1 MIDQLIIQL
10 CLIGFGVCLGGG
22 AVATYLIRQIKADE
36 RFLIALLRE
45 LREINPYHL
54 EIAFERVE
62 GAKS

>member
-1 MIDQLIIQL
+1 MIIQL

-22 AVATYLIRQIKADE
+22 AVAIYLIRRIKADE
-36 RFLIALLRE
+36 RFLIAFLRE